1 MEKPLWWHVGQAGKI
16 RHPFFHVGRI
26 ILKKYDA
33 LQASYFFHYIDKL
46 NCMQI
51 LVFKTNLTDAKR
63 ISDVES
69 SLDIHPEIYQW
80 NVDLNDCD
88 NVLRIVSKNIA
99 AQEVESILLHAGYYC
114 EELQ

>member
-1 MEKPLWWHVGQAGKI
+1 MNTFQISHSAAVEATADRKSQTE
-16 RHPFFHVGRI
+16 
-26 ILKKYDA
+26 
-33 LQASYFFHYIDKL
+33 
-46 NCMQI
+46 I

-63 ISDVES
+63 IEGVEPLLDV
-69 SLDIHPEIYQW
+69 HPHIIQW

-99 AQEVESILLHAGYYC
+99 AQEIETILLGAGYYC

>member
-1 MEKPLWWHVGQAGKI
+1 MTDKFEISEAPIVPPPAGGG
-16 RHPFFHVGRI
+16 F
-26 ILKKYDA
+26 
-33 LQASYFFHYIDKL
+33 
-46 NCMQI
+46 NI

-99 AQEVESILLHAGYYC
+99 AQEVENILLHAGYYC